1 MIRAVPTPLG
11 WKASAFLL
19 VLLVSFFAAPYQN
32 LFFLLISFLGVLGI
46 LNTWWTVQNLRGI
59 SAEVLDI
66 VPAPAGAPQE
76 IRLRLHGGSRPSF
89 QLAAGLSLGDGT
101 DSVSGST
108 GLVEGDSLL
117 VGSLPPRPRGLY
129 PVESAFLESTYPLG
143 LLRAR
148 RRIPAPP
155 EAVVYPEPT
164 ELPRDRGWNEVVAE
178 VCGLLTPMDGNLQP
192 SGLREFVAGDELR
205 RVHWKASAR
214 RGDLV
219 VTEWEGAS
227 ASGIAVVLD
236 CRAETESF
244 EGALSLITAL
254 ALLVEENKELITV
267 HAQGFSGTFGSGQQ
281 PMRKLLTWLARV
293 EQLPPGAQAPPAT
306 SPSVIR
312 LPLVASDTSSPSTGA
327 ER

>member
-1 MIRAVPTPLG
+1 MAPTSLG
-11 WKASAFLL
+11 WKALAFLL

-32 LFFLLISFLGVLGI
+32 LFFLLISFLGVLGV
-46 LNTWWTVQNLRGI
+46 LNTWWTVQNLRGL

-66 VPAPAGAPQE
+66 TPAPAGARQE
-76 IRLRLHGGSRPSF
+76 IRLQVHAGARPRF
-89 QLAAGLSLGDGT
+89 QLSGGLSLAGGAAGVSA
-101 DSVSGST
+101 SV

-117 VGSLPPRPRGLY
+117 VASLPAGPRGLY
-129 PVESAFLESTYPLG
+129 RVESAFLESTYPLG

-148 RRIPAPP
+148 RRIPSPP

-164 ELPRDRGWNEVVAE
+164 ELPRERSWNDVVAE
-178 VCGLLTPMDGNLQP
+178 VCGLLNPIDGNLQP

-214 RGDLV
+214 RGALV

-227 ASGIAVVLD
+227 ARGIAVVLD
-236 CRAETESF
+236 CRAETQSF
-244 EGALSLITAL
+244 EEALSLITAL

-267 HAQGFSGTFGSGQQ
+267 HAQGFSGTFGKGQE
-281 PMRKLLTWLARV
+281 PLRRLLTWLART
-293 EQLPPGAQAPPAT
+293 ERLPDDAPAPPAT

-312 LPLVASDTSSPSTGA
+312 LPLCAGDARPAAAGA